1 MNASS
6 FLLQY
11 KSSALCLEVPVLYRD
26 DSDFLRKL
34 IAQRV
39 QNKGCEVAPER
50 IAVVRRDSG
59 GVDCCFDEP
68 VSLALLALID
78 HHE

>member
-1 MNASS
+1 MNVSS

-34 IAQRV
+34 IAQRM
-39 QNKGCEVAPER
+39 QNNGCEVAPER
-50 IAVVRRDSG
+50 IAVRRDSG